1 MASIAA
7 SLPEPHEHFVR
18 LPTRLWKMLFAGG
31 LAIWLFSAVITEI
44 TGDTIL
50 VPTVIIVGSFLVPVT
65 IVAFALSH
73 RPAGYLTTDEVVL
86 GFFAA
91 GTLAVITS
99 ALLETYLLPASRGT
113 FIAVGL
119 FEELAKGAILLVV
132 AHQVHHREPRDGM
145 VLGVVVGAGFAAF
158 ESAGYA
164 VQAMLNS
171 RGDRIVD
178 IVELEAFRA
187 MLAPF
192 GHITWTALV
201 GGALFASSRG
211 GRFHFTRRL
220 GLTLLGVVTLHAL
233 WDQSY
238 GWAVTLTKGLVED
251 TGWHA
256 AVAQRAVL
264 GHHAPGRRDGLVQ
277 RLLQRAAVGQRARGR
292 DLDLPRVAGVR
303 PPRRRRAADAGD
315 LRLSRALELD
325 DALARGPQR
334 GLGA

>member
-1 MASIAA
+1 M
-7 SLPEPHEHFVR
+7 
-18 LPTRLWKMLFAGG
+18 
-31 LAIWLFSAVITEI
+31 
-44 TGDTIL
+44 
-50 VPTVIIVGSFLVPVT
+50 
-65 IVAFALSH
+65 
-73 RPAGYLTTDEVVL
+73 
-86 GFFAA
+86 
-91 GTLAVITS
+91 
-99 ALLETYLLPASRGT
+99 PASRGT
-113 FIAVGL
+113 FIAVGA

-164 VQAMLNS
+164 LQAMLNS
-171 RGDRIVD
+171 RGNRIVD
-178 IVELEAFRA
+178 IMELEAFRA

-192 GHITWTALV
+192 GHITWTALL

-220 GLTLLGVVTLHAL
+220 GFTLLGVVTLHAL

-251 TGWHA
+251 TGW
-256 AVAQRAVL
+256 
-264 GHHAPGRRDGLVQ
+264 
-277 RLLQRAAVGQRARGR
+277 RLLWPNAQFWPTTPPDDVMVWFNVFYNALLWANALVGAIWIFHT
-292 DLDLPRVAGVR
+292 LAGVR

-334 GLGA
+334 GLGARAEPELGEDAGHVGPRPSAR